1 MLWASRW
8 NERGILADSQG
19 VYNMSPTD
27 HFGVYWEDSV
37 TTVQVRK
44 GDWVFVFDTDWSVAT
59 DPPGWAPGQPVSSAI
74 HGKAG

>member
-37 TTVQVRK
+37 TTVQARK
-44 GDWVFVFDTDWSVAT
+44 GDWVFAFDTD
-59 DPPGWAPGQPVSSAI
+59 
-74 HGKAG
+74 